1 MLRSV
6 RIGLYFEQF
15 GLNFLICQY
24 FASYNGFT
32 MIILVNITGALRE
45 EVKAKSGDSISLPC
59 IINRDECGDFHSIK
73 WYKENRRVFVY
84 SPIADFAKAEGELLD
99 R

>member
-1 MLRSV
+1 MNWTN
-6 RIGLYFEQF
+6 IFIF
-15 GLNFLICQY
+15 FL
-24 FASYNGFT
+24 A
-32 MIILVNITGALRE
+32 GALRQ

-84 SPIADFAKAEGELLD
+84 SPIADFEKAEGELLD
-99 R
+99 RLVSPWIYTLFVT

>member
-1 MLRSV
+1 M
-6 RIGLYFEQF
+6 F
-15 GLNFLICQY
+15 
-24 FASYNGFT
+24 
-32 MIILVNITGALRE
+32 TGALRE